1 MNNIKHYIK
10 GNQTTSNP
18 LNNDSLGVVVDW
30 TGDKAVTVDFDIQKW
45 MGEDAETI
53 INERANG
60 LGSFVGIP
68 YRMEVDNVSLPEL
81 MFDLRKFTQYGCN
94 EVDVG
99 VRLVQNKDWFEG
111 EAGVLQ
117 FRRLEEQGKFLTGD
131 FVQVPYNINYIP
143 DGMEVLMLSISTYLM
158 AKELAVATKEI
169 GTGIAEVAAAAA
181 PPPIPGLILLSVL
194 NLVIRLAYFVALVI
208 AIIKLINS
216 IVSELYSRT
225 RYHTGIKTR
234 SLFRVACQ
242 ELGLTFESTIFD
254 IPRYRDEVIIC
265 SKSERGRFNIS
276 QRTPASPNRS
286 DTGLY
291 FFGEFVKTMMSK
303 FNADYRIYNGVFR
316 FERWDYWAT
325 NSTYVIPDNF
335 SNQERA
341 IAQFTDNADDFKGG
355 YTISYQF
362 DDKDQNTFDEITN
375 MAYDVI
381 TKVGS
386 GLGSGYENAHGVQY
400 IDIPLARARRK
411 ASLSR
416 FEELLFGLFSF
427 VDAVTGVLGGGTNFA
442 SQIQGRIN
450 NMELSDH
457 FTSKPKVVYMNS
469 ALSGLSTSQASA
481 VQLWD
486 DFHYINSFKKI
497 NNKHNQWIKY
507 SIPCS
512 FCVQDFVSLLE
523 NNFAELES
531 GETVEVE
538 RLTWTPYKDEAI
550 LEIRVNEL
558 YTTNLVQTFIATT
571 NTANAGNI
579 NI

>member
-10 GNQTTSNP
+10 GNRTESAP
-18 LNNDSLGVVVDW
+18 KNNDKLGVIVDW

-68 YRMEVDNVSLPEL
+68 YRMEVDNVSLPDL

-99 VRLVQNKDWFEG
+99 VRLVKNKDWFEG

-117 FRRLEEQGKFLTGD
+117 FRRLEDEGKFLSSD

-158 AKELAVATKEI
+158 AKELAVAAREVAF
-169 GTGIAEVAAAAA
+169 GIATVTSAAS
-181 PPPIPGLILLSVL
+181 GLSIGLALLSVL
-194 NLVIRLAYFVALVI
+194 QLIIRIAYFVALII
-208 AIIKLINS
+208 AITKLINS
-216 IVSELYSRT
+216 IISELYSRT
-225 RYHTGIKTR
+225 RYHTAVKTR

-254 IPRYRDEVIIC
+254 IPKYRDEVIMC
-265 SKSERGRFNIS
+265 TKTERGRFNIS
-276 QRTPASPNRS
+276 QRTPATPTRS
-286 DTGLY
+286 DAGLY
-291 FFGEFVKTMMSK
+291 FFGEFVKTMMTR
-303 FNADYRIYNGVFR
+303 FNADYRINNGVFR
-316 FERWDYWAT
+316 FERWDWWAT
-325 NSTYVIPDNF
+325 NSSYVIPDNF
-335 SNQERA
+335 SNQDRA

-355 YTISYQF
+355 YTITYQF
-362 DDKDQNTFDEITN
+362 DEKDQNTFDNITN

-386 GLGSGYENAHGVQY
+386 GLGAGYENAHGVEY
-400 IDIPLARARRK
+400 VDIPLARATRK
-411 ASLSR
+411 ATLTR
-416 FEELLFGLFSF
+416 FENLLYDLFRF
-427 VDAVTGVLGGGTNFA
+427 VDTVTGALGGGTNYAA
-442 SQIQGRIN
+442 SIQSRIN
-450 NMELSDH
+450 NMELSQH
-457 FTSKPKVVYMNS
+457 FTSKAKVIHMNS
-469 ALSGLSTSQASA
+469 ALSGLSLFQASA
-481 VQLWD
+481 VDLWNE
-486 DFHYINSFKKI
+486 FHYINSFKKI

-507 SIPCS
+507 TIPCS